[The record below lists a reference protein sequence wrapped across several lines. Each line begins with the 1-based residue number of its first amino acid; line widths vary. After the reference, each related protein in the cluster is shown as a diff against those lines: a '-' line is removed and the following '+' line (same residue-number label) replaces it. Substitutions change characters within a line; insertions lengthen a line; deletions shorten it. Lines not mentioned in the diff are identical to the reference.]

1 MASAEGV
8 IVADDRLAG
17 WQGKQVEDFYDL
29 IGEELVREKELDADV
44 VDRLGDE
51 TVSVSDLV
59 EESKNWRFGHV
70 IVDEAQDLTPMQW
83 RMIKRRTTGGAIT
96 IVGDVAQRR
105 KGLENWDTLVSHVY
119 PDYHHYELTI
129 NYRSPQNVQDIADRI
144 SNRMGLEAQTTSI
157 RSGDGP
163 VNWIETKDIAKV
175 AQVVSNCLSSAAE
188 SDRCVVIVEEELVD
202 GAWVTELK
210 EIEAETPNLSVLT
223 SLQSKGLEFDHVLVI
238 SGDQLAAENRLSD
251 LFVAVTRATKTLAV
265 TYENTVPSWLL
276 S

>member
-1 MASAEGV
+1 M
-8 IVADDRLAG
+8 ADDRLAG

-29 IGEELVREKELDADV
+29 IGEELVREKELDADY
-44 VDRLGDE
+44 VDRLGEE

-59 EESKNWRFGHV
+59 EESKTWRFGHV

-105 KGLENWDTLVSHVY
+105 KGLEDWDTLVGHVY

-144 SNRMGLEAQTTSI
+144 STKMGLDAQTTSI

-163 VNWIETKDIAKV
+163 VDWTEVKDLEG
-175 AQVVSNCLSSAAE
+175 VSAAVTSCLSKATD
-188 SDRCVVIVEEELVD
+188 SDRCAIIVDLELVD
-202 GAWVTELK
+202 VGWGKELRR
-210 EIEAETPNLSVLT
+210 IEAETPNLSVVTPLE
-223 SLQSKGLEFDHVLVI
+223 SKGLEFDHVVVV
-238 SGDQLAAENRLSD
+238 SGDKLSDRNQLSD
-251 LFVAVTRATKTLAV
+251 LFVAVTRATKTLAI
-265 TYENTVPSWLL
+265 TYENSVPSWLL
-276 S
+276 AKKEP